1 MDYAFFQEY
10 WWLLV
15 SVLGALL
22 VFLLFVQGGQS
33 LFFSIGKEQ
42 LERKLLVNSV
52 GRKWE
57 FTFLLPTLLLDQLW
71 GSLLGM
77 DAHSL
82 LLHYS
87 GCLL

>member
-42 LERKLLVNSV
+42 LDRKLLVNSI
-52 GRKWE
+52 GRKWDE
-57 FTFLLPTLLLDQLW
+57 YPRGDREAMPCEV
-71 GSLLGM
+71 SI
-77 DAHSL
+77 A
-82 LLHYS
+82 
-87 GCLL
+87 